1 MTLAHISHLGVRG
14 GTGRVYVCQ
23 VCQVCR
29 VSQEGRKTGR
39 SRSNPGCVASYTSHS
54 ISIHVVKVLPKA
66 DADSGNEV
74 IVVVLRCS
82 RASCV
87 LRFVS
92 SPANQELFSKN
103 QYGVFSII
111 STSTSISTSN
121 INSSSS
127 SSGRSRKGSNS
138 NNSISLS
145 LSLSISNGDN
155 DVFSIEPILIP
166 EFPAKVT

>member
-1 MTLAHISHLGVRG
+1 MCVRCV
-14 GTGRVYVCQ
+14 RCV
-23 VCQVCR
+23 VCR
-29 VSQEGRKTGR
+29 RKTRR

-54 ISIHVVKVLPKA
+54 LSIHVVKVLPKA

-111 STSTSISTSN
+111 STSTSISN
-121 INSSSS
+121 ININSSSSSS

-138 NNSISLS
+138 NNSLSLS
-145 LSLSISNGDN
+145 LSLSISISNGDN
-155 DVFSIEPILIP
+155 DVFRIEPILIP